1 MATKRIC
8 MTCGKEYEYCPTCG
22 KQKNEPKWKYAW
34 DTEEC
39 KNVYDA
45 LTLYNM
51 KKMDE
56 KTFAYKMEGKNIK
69 KFTDKIQKEI
79 NVILQKRK
87 KQEVTK
93 TPEWKSN

>member
-1 MATKRIC
+1 
-8 MTCGKEYEYCPTCG
+8 MTCGKEYEYCPSCG
-22 KQKNEPKWKYAW
+22 KFLTEPKWKYAW

-39 KNVYDA
+39 KDVYDA

-51 KKMDE
+51 NEIDDKEFTD
-56 KTFAYKMEGKNIK
+56 KMEGKNIK

-79 NVILQKRK
+79 NTILQKRK

-93 TPEWKSN
+93 TPEWKLN